1 MQKFK
6 ILQTKTYCLS
16 VQTTLVHPQYLVVI
30 VGLSILLW
38 SWCSVFSGDRGAQYL
53 VVIVVLSI

>member
-16 VQTTLVHPQYLVVI
+16 VQTTLVHPQYLVV
-30 VGLSILLW
+30 LSI
-38 SWCSVFSGDRGAQYL
+38 
-53 VVIVVLSI
+53 